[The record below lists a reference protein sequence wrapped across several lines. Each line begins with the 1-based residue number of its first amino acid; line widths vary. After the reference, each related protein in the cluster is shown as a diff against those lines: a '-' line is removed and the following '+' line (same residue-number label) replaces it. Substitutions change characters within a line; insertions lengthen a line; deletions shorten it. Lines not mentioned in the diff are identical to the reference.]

1 MNRHVGHVEAGF
13 TLIELILVLVL
24 IALITT
30 AATPAL
36 RGFTQR
42 GSLDDAA
49 AALLS
54 LTRQAQTRAA
64 HESVPYRIVFNLDT
78 HTAWLEKIG
87 DEGYEIVDEAGVEP
101 VTWNRELTIVSDI
114 EPDIYQQLII
124 NFDPTGLVTPGSF
137 VLERDHHLLALTCDA
152 ATERYRLVTP
162 TKQTNQD
169 AQEALDAMRL

>member
-1 MNRHVGHVEAGF
+1 MNRRAGHFESGF

-24 IALITT
+24 IAIITT

-49 AALLS
+49 AALLT
-54 LTRQAQTRAA
+54 LTQQAQTRAA
-64 HESVPYRIVFNLDT
+64 HESIPYRVVFDLDG
-78 HTAWLEKIG
+78 HTAWLEKVG
-87 DEGYEIVDEAGVEP
+87 DGGYEPVNETGTEP
-101 VTWNRELTIVSDI
+101 VTWNAALTIVSDI

-137 VLERDHHLLALTCDA
+137 VLERDHYLLALTCDA
-152 ATERYRLVTP
+152 ATGRYRLVTP
-162 TKQTNQD
+162 TEQTNQD
-169 AQEALDAMRL
+169 AQGALDAMRL

>member
-1 MNRHVGHVEAGF
+1 MNRRTGHIEPGF

-49 AALLS
+49 AALLA

-64 HESVPYRIVFNLDT
+64 HESVPYRIVFNLDA

-87 DEGYEIVDEAGVEP
+87 DEGYEIINETGVEP
-101 VTWNRELTIVSDI
+101 ITWNRELTIVSDI
-114 EPDIYQQLII
+114 ELDIYQQLII

-137 VLERDHHLLALTCDA
+137 VLERDRHLLALTCDA

-162 TKQTNQD
+162 ARQTNQD

>member
-1 MNRHVGHVEAGF
+1 VNRRVGHVEPGF

-49 AALLS
+49 AALLT

-64 HESVPYRIVFNLDT
+64 HESVPYRIVFNLDA

-87 DEGYEIVDEAGVEP
+87 DEGFEIIDETGVEP
-101 VTWNRELTIVSDI
+101 ITWNRELTIASDI
-114 EPDIYQQLII
+114 EPDIYQQLVI

-137 VLERDHHLLALTCDA
+137 VLERDRHLLALTCDA

-162 TKQTNQD
+162 ARQTNQD

>member
-1 MNRHVGHVEAGF
+1 MNRRAAHPESGF

-24 IALITT
+24 IAIITT

-49 AALLS
+49 AALLA
-54 LTRQAQTRAA
+54 LTQQAQTRSA
-64 HESVPYRIVFNLDT
+64 HESVPYRIVFNLDA

-87 DEGYEIVDEAGVEP
+87 DEGYELIDTTGIEP
-101 VTWNRELTIVSDI
+101 VTWNRELTVASDI
-114 EPDIYQQLII
+114 EPDIYQLLII
-124 NFDPTGLVTPGSF
+124 NFEPTGLVTPGNI
-137 VLERDHHLLALTCDA
+137 VLEQNHHLLALTCDA

-162 TKQTNQD
+162 AYQTNQD
-169 AQEALDAMRL
+169 AEDALNAMRL

>member
-1 MNRHVGHVEAGF
+1 MNRRAEHCGPGF

-24 IALITT
+24 IAIITT

-36 RGFTQR
+36 RGFSQR

-49 AALLS
+49 VALLAM
-54 LTRQAQTRAA
+54 TRQAQTRAA
-64 HESVPYRIVFNLDT
+64 HESVPYRVVFDLDA

-87 DEGYEIVDEAGVEP
+87 DQGYEPVDEAGVEP
-101 VTWNRELTIVSDI
+101 VMWNRALTIVSDI

-152 ATERYRLVTP
+152 ATESYRLVTP
-162 TKQTNQD
+162 ARQTNQD
-169 AQEALDAMRL
+169 AQGALDAMRL

>member
-1 MNRHVGHVEAGF
+1 MNDHAGHPEPGF

-24 IALITT
+24 IAIITT

-49 AALLS
+49 AALLA
-54 LTRQAQTRAA
+54 LTQQAQTRAA
-64 HESVPYRIVFNLDT
+64 HEAIPYRVVFDLDA
-78 HTAWLEKIG
+78 HAAWLEKIG
-87 DEGYEIVDEAGVEP
+87 DEGYQRVDEPGVEP
-101 VTWNRELTIVSDI
+101 VAWNAALMIVSNI
-114 EPDIYQQLII
+114 EPDIHQQRII

-137 VLERDHHLLALTCDA
+137 ILERDNHLLALTCDA
-152 ATERYRLVTP
+152 ATEHYRLVTP
-162 TKQTNQD
+162 THQTSKD